1 MNLPTRKEEWETA
14 NMYFHANLDLHSEIT
29 DIENEVCVF
38 QSCFYNYFKIDK
50 SKDLDRSR
58 NYLFSE
64 YNHLSRRQLKKKFL
78 KQLKSNTDADNSTRI
93 RYVSKL
99 IRIKYSKKDSRLRTK

>member
-58 NYLFSE
+58 NYPFSE
-64 YNHLSRRQLKKKFL
+64 YNHLSGRQLKKK
-78 KQLKSNTDADNSTRI
+78 
-93 RYVSKL
+93 
-99 IRIKYSKKDSRLRTK
+99 KKKNERA

>member
-1 MNLPTRKEEWETA
+1 
-14 NMYFHANLDLHSEIT
+14 MYFHANLDLHSEIT

-64 YNHLSRRQLKKKFL
+64 YNHLSRRQLKKKKFWNSL
-78 KQLKSNTDADNSTRI
+78 KVTPT
-93 RYVSKL
+93 L
-99 IRIKYSKKDSRLRTK
+99 IILQEFDTLVNW

>member
-64 YNHLSRRQLKKKFL
+64 YNHLSRCQLKKK
-78 KQLKSNTDADNSTRI
+78 
-93 RYVSKL
+93 
-99 IRIKYSKKDSRLRTK
+99 KKIETA